1 MLPLISAS
9 FNLGLRRVKMLRNPV
24 SKRSVISISVGL
36 MALTVVAA
44 MTLSMVPRAAH
55 ADERNGELHVTKEC
69 SAWTLDNGAFCTI
82 TSSNLPEIE
91 RGSKVLYA
99 QAPVGCDNGGTTY
112 PCTVPLPTPEG
123 GYISVDSSA
132 VLYVGTGDWAVG
144 RCTLDSTGNSGLC
157 TFSDGIGRLTGFRAR
172 VVVSSTDGLNYS
184 WNGTY
189 SFNRDHK

>member
-1 MLPLISAS
+1 MLP
-9 FNLGLRRVKMLRNPV
+9 NPV
-24 SKRSVISISVGL
+24 LKRSVFSISFCLLALAGL
-36 MALTVVAA
+36 AA
-44 MTLSMVPRAAH
+44 MILPLMPRPVQ
-55 ADERNGELHVTKEC
+55 ADERHGELQVTKNC

-91 RGSKVLYA
+91 VGSKVLYA
-99 QAPVGCDNGGTTY
+99 QAPIGCDNGGTTY

-157 TFSDGIGRLTGFRAR
+157 TFSDGIGRLTGFQAR
-172 VVVSSTDGLNYS
+172 VDVFSTDGINYN

-189 SFNRDHK
+189 NFSRDHK

>member
-1 MLPLISAS
+1 
-9 FNLGLRRVKMLRNPV
+9 MLRNPV

-36 MALTVVAA
+36 MALAVLAT
-44 MTLSMVPRAAH
+44 MTLSLVPKAAQ
-55 ADERNGELHVTKEC
+55 ADDRNGELHVTKEC

-82 TSSNLPEIE
+82 TSSNLPEIKV
-91 RGSKVLYA
+91 GSKVLYA

-112 PCTVPLPTPEG
+112 PCTVPLQTPEG

-172 VVVSSTDGLNYS
+172 VDVSSTDGLNYS

-189 SFNRDHK
+189 SFSRDHY

>member
-1 MLPLISAS
+1 
-9 FNLGLRRVKMLRNPV
+9 MLRNSV
-24 SKRSVISISVGL
+24 LKRSVSSISFGL
-36 MALTVVAA
+36 LALAGLAAVILALT
-44 MTLSMVPRAAH
+44 PRPAQAH
-55 ADERNGELHVTKEC
+55 ERNGELHVTKNC

-91 RGSKVLYA
+91 VGSKVLYA

-132 VLYVGTGDWAVG
+132 VLYVGTGNWAVG
-144 RCTLDSTGNSGLC
+144 RCTLDSTGNFGLC
-157 TFSDGIGRLTGFRAR
+157 TFSDGTGRLAGFHAR
-172 VVVSSTDGLNYS
+172 VDVSSTDGLNYS

-189 SFNRDHK
+189 SFSRDHY